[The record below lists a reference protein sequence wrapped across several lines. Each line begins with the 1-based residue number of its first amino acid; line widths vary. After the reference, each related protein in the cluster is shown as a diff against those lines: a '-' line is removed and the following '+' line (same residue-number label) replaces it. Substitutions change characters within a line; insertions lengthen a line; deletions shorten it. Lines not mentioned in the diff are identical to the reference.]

1 MAKSQNLNNQTK
13 IIELPWL
20 ISIVVVL
27 WIIGWIAVDCI
38 SPAAERGTF
47 GDKFG
52 FVNSLFSA
60 LAFAGII
67 YSIFLQKNELALQRQ
82 ELADTRKEFAQ
93 QNFETSFFNL
103 LKNQQEITTKI
114 KATFSSIGGSLT
126 SFESATFTGLDFF
139 KQAKTELHLIVASLQ
154 HESHQTYDYDIFC
167 AIPPARDEE
176 EDIANEFEA
185 ECAYTNSRYAIN
197 ADDHEKAR
205 NLSELDLNKR
215 MYALF
220 FRKHHTVIGHY
231 FRHLY
236 HIFKF
241 LKTSESEELKGVK
254 DADDIQKI
262 KANFKR
268 YAQFIQAQ
276 MSANELLLLYYNCLF
291 FPKSKDLLL
300 QYGILDKISKE
311 DLIIPNVNIIPEA
324 TLKSIS
330 ELFNFNQELMVRN
343 EIKQ

>member
-1 MAKSQNLNNQTK
+1 MNKPQNLNNQTK

-27 WIIGWIAVDCI
+27 WIIGWITVDWI
-38 SPAAERGTF
+38 NPAANRGAF

-82 ELADTRKEFAQ
+82 ELSDTRKEFAQ

-103 LKNQQEITTKI
+103 LKNQQEITAKI
-114 KATFSSIGGSLT
+114 KAKFSSVDGSPT
-126 SFESATFTGLDFF
+126 SFETTTYTGLDFF
-139 KQAKTELHLIVASLQ
+139 KQAKKELHSIITSLQ
-154 HESHQTYDYDIFC
+154 RPGYQTYDYEIFS
-167 AIPPARDEE
+167 AIPPPVDEE
-176 EDIANEFEA
+176 EDIAFSIEVDS
-185 ECAYTNSRYAIN
+185 AYTNTRYSISS
-197 ADDHEKAR
+197 DDHQKAKDASIPD
-205 NLSELDLNKR
+205 LSKLT
-215 MYALF
+215 YALF

-241 LKTSESEELKGVK
+241 LKSSEDEEIKVVEVAGEV
-254 DADDIQKI
+254 DKI

-291 FPKSKDLLL
+291 FPESKALLL
-300 QYGILDKISKE
+300 HYGVLDKISKE
-311 DLIIPNVNIIPEA
+311 DLIIPDVNIIPEA
-324 TLKSIS
+324 NLKSIS
-330 ELFNFNQELMVRN
+330 ELFNFNQELN
-343 EIKQ
+343 H